1 MAEHGSAFE
10 GRGWGKSIFL
20 GETELEMLLVLLI
33 GLDTYCKGGFT
44 DALTLNLF
52 ELLSEVRLLKDKRG
66 LNF

>member
-1 MAEHGSAFE
+1 
-10 GRGWGKSIFL
+10 
-20 GETELEMLLVLLI
+20 MLLVLLI